1 MVYKLI
7 TMKNLVILGA
17 GTAGTMMANHMVSK
31 LSKKEWKISIIDQYK
46 THYYQPGFLFLP
58 FDTYTED
65 QVKKVG
71 KKFIPKGVA
80 YHQQKI
86 EKIDAE
92 NNLVVL
98 ENEVLTYDLLI
109 IATGSKIAPQEVDG
123 MHSKEWHKSIF
134 DFYTYEG
141 ALALRNK
148 LRTFKEG
155 KLVVHITEMPIKCPV
170 APLEFAFLAD
180 DYFQKKGIRDKVDIT
195 YVTPL
200 SGAFTKEFTSKT
212 LGYLLEDKNIK
223 IVTDFAIEKVDFENN
238 KIIDYADT
246 EVDYDLLVTVPT
258 NMGDEVIEKSGL
270 GDDLNFVPTHPN
282 TLQSLAYENI
292 FVIGDATNVPASK
305 AGSVAHF
312 QAETLTDNILL
323 YLENKPLKEEFDGHA
338 NCFIETGKNKA
349 LLIDFNYEQEPVTGT
364 FPIAGIGPLKLL
376 KESVFNH
383 WGKLAF
389 RWIYWNVLLKGIPIP
404 FVSRNMKTAGKNINN

>member
-1 MVYKLI
+1 
-7 TMKNLVILGA
+7 MKNLVILGA
-17 GTAGTMMANHMVSK
+17 GTSGTMMANHLVSK
-31 LSKKEWKISIIDQYK
+31 LPKKEWKINIIDQYK

-58 FDTYTED
+58 FDIYNEN

-71 KKFIPKGVA
+71 KKFIPKGVN
-80 YHQQKI
+80 YIQKKI
-86 EKIDAE
+86 EKIDAK

-98 ENEVLTYDLLI
+98 ENGIVSYDLLV
-109 IATGSKIAPQEVDG
+109 IATGSKTTPDEVEG
-123 MHSKEWHKSIF
+123 MLSKEWYKSIF

-148 LRTFKEG
+148 LRDFKGG

-180 DYFQKKGIRDKVDIT
+180 SYFQKKGIRDKVEIT

-200 SGAFTKEFTSKT
+200 SGAFTKEYTSKT

-258 NMGDEVIEKSGL
+258 NMGDEVIKRSGL

-282 TLQSLAYENI
+282 TLQSLENENI

-323 YLENKPLKEEFDGHA
+323 YLNNKPLKEEFDGHA

-364 FPIAGIGPLKLL
+364 FPITGIGPLKLL
-376 KESVFNH
+376 KESIFNH

-404 FVSRNMKTAGKNINN
+404 FVSRNMNTAGKNINN